1 LDQEGWISVRV
12 EGNQSSA
19 GVWDPSSSTGSKGW
33 TSVFEFKD
41 WHKQSSVERDKGN
54 PTCSETY
61 LVGIEAADVLQVSES
76 QRGTKGAKGMVNLSE
91 PEEGG
96 EIEDLFGQLWWVP
109 EFSPA

>member
-1 LDQEGWISVRV
+1 
-12 EGNQSSA
+12 
-19 GVWDPSSSTGSKGW
+19 
-33 TSVFEFKD
+33 VFEFKD

-61 LVGIEAADVLQVSES
+61 LVGIEAADALQVSES

-109 EFSPA
+109 SSPPPRAGPHPLNRFWIKRGL